1 MATTA
6 IATNNS
12 RASTKTTTS
21 YWCKFD
27 NFFSI
32 RKDLDLGQVAE
43 GFGLLKMPKMPE
55 LKGRTVES
63 FSPTDIEVDNIPY
76 QDKGR
81 EKQRKKRLQEQQEGS
96 IATLTGK
103 KRRFRKESVP
113 WSKSKERDVK
123 REKRKARREYLRQQ
137 RKQKHTFNDDEL
149 EELAQDARLVK
160 KMKRRKISKEDFQAH
175 FMENAE
181 D

>member
-1 MATTA
+1 
-6 IATNNS
+6 
-12 RASTKTTTS
+12 
-21 YWCKFD
+21 
-27 NFFSI
+27 
-32 RKDLDLGQVAE
+32 
-43 GFGLLKMPKMPE
+43 MPE

-149 EELAQDARLVK
+149 EELAQDAKLVK